1 MSDEPSVLANLPRS
15 RAANRSRRRAG
26 GTPAEPT
33 PRPAARHREPDVTEG
48 EAVTDAV
55 RAAGRA
61 AGAVLGAASRAAGG
75 VLGRIPRP

>member
-1 MSDEPSVLANLPRS
+1 VSDEPSVLGNLPRS
-15 RAANRSRRRAG
+15 RAANRSPRRAG

-33 PRPAARHREPDVTEG
+33 PRPAAGGREPAVTEG
-48 EAVTDAV
+48 EAVSDVV